1 MRLRHGPATV
11 TGSTTPPLTTPLGN
25 REGER
30 TPGVR
35 RPLDSCHHYDPRG
48 RDRWRNEPVP
58 YWLRSAHLQCP
69 GDGRFFLQRCVS
81 LLLLV
86 SASILSACRPVPPGA
101 GSRIF
106 VDDAGDTVHLV
117 ASAHR
122 VVSLSPATTE
132 LLFAIG
138 AGDRVAG
145 RTRWCDYPAEALA
158 VADVGD
164 AMPPNVEAVL
174 ARHPDLVLLYRSP
187 QNAAAAARFRAVGIP
202 AIQLAND
209 RLSDVPRTA
218 RLLGPL
224 VERAEAAESLAVAF
238 ERELAAATV
247 GDTSSPNR
255 PSLLLLPWDQPPIAI
270 GGGSFQSELVIRA
283 GGRNIFADLSVPSG
297 TVSIEAIMSRDPDF
311 LLINDSV
318 VPGLAR
324 RPEWQV
330 VPAVRKRRFLL
341 LRNNA
346 FGRPSPR
353 APQVLRELRALID
366 SAPR

>member
-1 MRLRHGPATV
+1 MAQRAD
-11 TGSTTPPLTTPLGN
+11 SIMAAF
-25 REGER
+25 
-30 TPGVR
+30 
-35 RPLDSCHHYDPRG
+35 RPSPVPRG
-48 RDRWRNEPVP
+48 W
-58 YWLRSAHLQCP
+58 A
-69 GDGRFFLQRCVS
+69 VS
-81 LLLLV
+81 LRRSSTAYLLLFGV
-86 SASILSACRPVPPGA
+86 TIVACRPAPSASGRRA
-101 GSRIF
+101 F
-106 VDDAGDTVHLV
+106 VDDAGDTVVLA

-202 AIQLAND
+202 AIQLSND

-224 VERAEAAESLAVAF
+224 VERTAAAESLAIAF

-247 GDTSSPNR
+247 SDTSSPDR

-270 GGGSFQSELVIRA
+270 GGGSFQSELVTRA
-283 GGRNIFADLSVPSG
+283 GGRNIFADLAMPSG
-297 TVSIEAIMSRDPDF
+297 TVSIEAIVSRDPDY
-311 LLINDSV
+311 LLINDSI

-330 VPAVRKRRFLL
+330 VPAVRARRFLL
-341 LRNNA
+341 LRNSA

-366 SAPR
+366 SAPK